1 MTVGSVLIT
10 GGTGYIGSFTA
21 LALLEADYKVVLFDN
36 LYNSSEEA
44 LNRIELICGK
54 RPYFYNVDVR
64 DEAAIDKVFDDHPD
78 IDSVIHFAAL
88 KAVGESG
95 EIPLEYYRTNVYGTI
110 CLLSSMTKHN
120 VSNIV
125 FSSSATV
132 YGDATRFPN
141 MIPIPEHCPIG
152 PTSTY
157 GRTKSIVESIIT
169 DHVQAE
175 RNKLKKQGKP
185 FDHWNAANL
194 RYFNPAGSHPSGVM
208 GEDPQGVPYN
218 LLPLLAQVAIG
229 KREKLLVFGD
239 GRTAVSHVGFP
250 YGTRLLTPL
259 TVDYASSDGTAIRDY
274 IHILDLAAGHLVAL
288 NYLRDHHPGVRAW
301 NLGTGKGSTVFH
313 MIKAFSA
320 VVGRDLPYQVAG
332 RREGD
337 VLDLTANPQRAN
349 EELGWKAER
358 TLEDACAD
366 LWRWTEKNPL
376 GYRQSP
382 PKELLE
388 ELEKRRK
395 EGTVEKAQV
404 NGQGAPTNGV
414 KTNGFVTNGGST
426 TSNGVN
432 GDAKIN
438 GNTEVN
444 GGTKVNGDAKV
455 NGEAKRIKLSSP
467 KDFMA
472 AALSPRLKPESSIEA
487 L

>member
-21 LALLEADYKVVLFDN
+21 LALLEADYDVVVLDN

-54 RPYFYNVDVR
+54 RPQFHNVDVR
-64 DEAAIDKVFDDHPD
+64 DEAAVDKVFDEHPG

-95 EIPLEYYRTNVYGTI
+95 EIPLEYYRTNVHGTI

-132 YGDATRFPN
+132 YGDATRLPN
-141 MIPIPEHCPIG
+141 MIPIPEDCPVA
-152 PTSTY
+152 PTNPY
-157 GRTKSIVESIIT
+157 GRTKATVESIIT
-169 DHVQAE
+169 DHVQAQ
-175 RNKLKKQGKP
+175 RNKLKKEKKAYN
-185 FDHWNAANL
+185 HWNAAIL

-229 KREKLLVFGD
+229 KRDKLLVFGD
-239 GRTAVSHVGFP
+239 GRTAISHVGFP

-259 TVDYASSDGTAIRDY
+259 TVDYSSKDGTAIRDY

-288 NYLRDHHPGVRAW
+288 NYLREYHPGTRQW
-301 NLGTGKGSTVFH
+301 NLGTGKGSTVFE

-320 VVGRDLPYQVAG
+320 VVGRELPYEVVG

-337 VLDLTANPQRAN
+337 VLDLTANPQKAN

-366 LWRWTEKNPL
+366 LWRWTENNPL

-382 PKELLE
+382 PEELIKALE
-388 ELEKRRK
+388 ENRKKGIAEK
-395 EGTVEKAQV
+395 VHV
-404 NGQGAPTNGV
+404 NGHDVNG
-414 KTNGFVTNGGST
+414 NG
-426 TSNGVN
+426 NGVN
-432 GDAKIN
+432 GHHSGGRAVS
-438 GNTEVN
+438 GAWATTE
-444 GGTKVNGDAKV
+444 DV
-455 NGEAKRIKLSSP
+455 NGEPKTNGDSKRVKLSSS

-472 AALSPRLKPESSIEA
+472 AALSPRLKSDNGVEA
-487 L
+487 S